1 MSQSSY
7 GSGVWRG
14 FSAFQ
19 VFGDHLPMGG
29 FKLVTRIRV
38 EESSMMEMLAGRA
51 SSADVLDPE
60 LGSAVLRA
68 SLGLM
73 RNSAVQCV
81 YANVDGAVAMLST
94 EGIRAAGDSIRTHD
108 RLVSMFSSR
117 LALLVGEEMVSYGE
131 VFEFPNLTVAKRA
144 FSAVMEETE
153 ETTHLRTALRLGA
166 QLNGRGHSVDLQGL
180 TSLGDQANLLTTNSV
195 DVDGLPPWWWRGMLA
210 RRSGAGIEV
219 LDDLPEGEAFAGLL
233 DI

>member
-38 EESSMMEMLAGRA
+38 EESSMMGALASRA
-51 SSADVLDPE
+51 SSASVLDPD
-60 LGSAVLRA
+60 LGNAVLRA

-73 RNSAVQCV
+73 RSGVVQCV
-81 YANVDGAVAMLST
+81 YANIDGAVALLST
-94 EGIRAAGDSIRTHD
+94 DGIRAAGDSIRSHD

-117 LALLVGEEMVSYGE
+117 LALLIGEELVSYGE

-144 FSAVMEETE
+144 FSSVMEETE
-153 ETTHLRTALRLGA
+153 ETTHLRTAMRLGA
-166 QLNGRGHSVDLQGL
+166 QLNGRGHSVDLRGL
-180 TSLGDQANLLTTNSV
+180 TSLGDQASLLTNNQI

-210 RRSGAGIEV
+210 RRGSGGIEV
-219 LDDLPEGEAFAGLL
+219 FDDLPEGEAFAGLVEG
-233 DI
+233 